1 MADFTVRTSLPSK
14 SDSHIKFYNNGNNGG
29 YSWCI
34 NGYPTNSV
42 CNITANCV
50 GYACSRFNELV
61 DIIKGGGFQ
70 YKTLCCNAENFIER
84 AIAAGLSVSSVP
96 TLGGI
101 MVWQKGATLSGSD
114 GAGHV
119 AIVERIDST
128 NQIYTSESGYGGSYF
143 WNSIR
148 TNSNGRWGLGSGYKF
163 RGCIVNPAIGKVVA
177 PEPKPEPTPE
187 PQPTPAPSTQKFNIG
202 ETVIINGGLYVN
214 SNAASPAGSVSNKVT
229 TITRYA
235 AGAKHP
241 YNTTGDLG
249 WMNESD
255 IQKYDGG
262 SSSSQT
268 TYTVKSGDNLSR
280 IAQKYGTTW
289 QKIYNDNKDVIGSN
303 PNLIRPGQ
311 VLVIK

>member
-1 MADFTVRTSLPSK
+1 MADFTIRTSLPGK
-14 SDSHIKFYNNGNNGG
+14 SDKRIKFYNNGNNGG

-34 NGYPTNSV
+34 NGHPTNSV

-84 AIAAGLSVSSVP
+84 AIAAGLSISSVP

-119 AIVERIDST
+119 AIVEKINSS
-128 NQIYTSESGYGGSYF
+128 NSIYTSESGYGGSYF
-143 WNSIR
+143 WNSTR
-148 TNSNGRWGLGSGYKF
+148 TNSNGRWGMGSGYKF

-177 PEPKPEPTPE
+177 PEPTPTPE
-187 PQPTPAPSTQKFNIG
+187 PKPTPSAPKFKIG
-202 ETVIINGGLYVN
+202 DKVVISGGLYVN
-214 SNAASPAGSVSNKVT
+214 SNAAKATGSVSNKVT

-235 AGAKHP
+235 SGAKHP

-255 IQKYDGG
+255 IKKYTEPT
-262 SSSSQT
+262 QPT
-268 TYTVKSGDNLSR
+268 YQTYTVRPGDNLSK

-289 QKIYNDNKDVIGSN
+289 QKIYNDNKSVIGSN